1 MRFAGRIEESVE
13 FGVVRRE
20 GSAPYVGVAVVAHV
34 HALDG
39 ALAALHHRLGEL
51 HGVGLEALQIVLARR
66 QFIYHVGLT
75 TQTFDVHVSVGSQEL
90 VERHAQQRRLLDLD
104 AHAQKSAAV
113 ALELVY
119 SASLLHGVVHSVI
132 GICHAARQQSLR
144 GLLGERDGLDRLPI
158 DLPGPVVERRIES
171 VTLGER
177 ALYAEARHVG
187 PALLQIVR
195 GEFAARGRHD
205 LAADLHLGLQER
217 RLVEQI
223 VVRLVVARHLD
234 GDHVAAAA
242 EAAAQ
247 IVTVDAIEVVRRD
260 ARAVGHESA
269 VDAQA
274 IVGRCGDADQR
285 IVRRA
290 RIDHL
295 AERQGEILLRLAPL
309 GPHGQRPR
317 E

>member
-1 MRFAGRIEESVE
+1 MVARIAHGQHTLVDILEPLGQQEIFDEVALHLGVAREVERHASREVAVAQPSRAFARRGVHEYVERALAVRFAGRIEESVE

-223 VVRLVVARHLD
+223 VVRLVVASMATTL
-234 GDHVAAAA
+234 
-242 EAAAQ
+242 
-247 IVTVDAIEVVRRD
+247 
-260 ARAVGHESA
+260 
-269 VDAQA
+269 
-274 IVGRCGDADQR
+274 
-285 IVRRA
+285 
-290 RIDHL
+290 
-295 AERQGEILLRLAPL
+295 
-309 GPHGQRPR
+309 RPR
-317 E
+317 RRQPLKS